1 MGSGSASRIEDRTRC
16 DGVSIIISFMP
27 LSVRSLSKIAHISPQ
42 DSSSQRGRKSS
53 QKSNEALRVQSP
65 DCDELDFAAAEGPN
79 AACRTLTALPLRFA
93 FPLHSSFIL
102 TVALARH

>member
-1 MGSGSASRIEDRTRC
+1 VICVRQVSERAAHYFAERC
-16 DGVSIIISFMP
+16 RRLRNDIGDLPI
-27 LSVRSLSKIAHISPQ
+27 RA
-42 DSSSQRGRKSS
+42 R
-53 QKSNEALRVQSP
+53 ALRVQSP

-102 TVALARH
+102 TVAFGASLTPGA